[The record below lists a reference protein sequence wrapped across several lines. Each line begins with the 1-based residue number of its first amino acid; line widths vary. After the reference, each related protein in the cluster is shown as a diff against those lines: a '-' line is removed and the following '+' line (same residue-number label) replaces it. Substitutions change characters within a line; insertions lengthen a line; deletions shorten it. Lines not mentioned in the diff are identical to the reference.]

1 MLNNIPTNRNYYKE
15 LSKAEIKESKLVLT
29 EKIVY
34 VTCEENESLEESD
47 KKTYTCELFKDY
59 DKTISIDTLNNVKE
73 EGIKLDT
80 LKETNTIEYVYTKL
94 NNGNYIFDYSTIEN

>member
-1 MLNNIPTNRNYYKE
+1 MSFAIILK
-15 LSKAEIKESKLVLT
+15 
-29 EKIVY
+29 
-34 VTCEENESLEESD
+34 
-47 KKTYTCELFKDY
+47 LFKDY